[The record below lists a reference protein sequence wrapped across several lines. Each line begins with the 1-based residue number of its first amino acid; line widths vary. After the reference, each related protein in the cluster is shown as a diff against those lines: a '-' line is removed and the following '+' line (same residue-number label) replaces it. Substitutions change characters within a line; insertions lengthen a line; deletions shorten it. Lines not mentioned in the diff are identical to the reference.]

1 MISFTF
7 HESPERKR
15 SDVTVK
21 SDPKRSF
28 DEIQKSKRIS
38 TNSSNYNS
46 NEETFQRQRSISF
59 NRQVNQNAY
68 EHSINNRA
76 TLDMENHK
84 PTTYQELRDVIT
96 IQENFKVL

>member
-68 EHSINNRA
+68 EHS
-76 TLDMENHK
+76 MENHK
-84 PTTYQELRDVIT
+84 PTTYQELRDIIT
-96 IQENFKVL
+96 IQENIKVS